1 VQDGTERL
9 EKISDAKSFKIAAIQ
24 ASSILLDRDASTKKA
39 CALIA
44 KAAAE
49 GATLAAFG
57 ETWLHG
63 YGGYGWSPIDGSEWW
78 EFAAKF
84 NVEAVEVPS
93 PTTDMLCDAAREN
106 DIDIVIGVVERD
118 SKTGGTLYCTAL
130 IIGREGEILGK
141 HRKLKPTGAERV
153 EWGENATGQSLVVY
167 DRGYAKISALNCWEH
182 FMMLPSYALMAQGT
196 QVHIALW
203 PGREPREVP
212 KAPEAMW
219 PRQHLMSRSF
229 ASAGACYVICV
240 AGVRGESDIPEEGKK
255 WMPTFT
261 GDSAIIDPRG
271 EIIAGPLHGEE
282 GILIAEADL
291 GQVRAAK
298 TIVDNAGHY
307 SRPDVFELRVNGKIV
322 FGNSRED

>member
-1 VQDGTERL
+1 MQDGTERL

-240 AGVRGESDIPEEGKK
+240 GGVRGESDIPEEGKK

>member
-24 ASSILLDRDASTKKA
+24 ASSILLDRDASTKKS